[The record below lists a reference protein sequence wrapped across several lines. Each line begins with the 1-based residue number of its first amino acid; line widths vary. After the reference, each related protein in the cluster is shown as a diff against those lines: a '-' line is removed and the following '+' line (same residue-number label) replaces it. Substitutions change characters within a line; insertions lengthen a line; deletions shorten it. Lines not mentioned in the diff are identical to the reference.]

1 MAFLYLGG
9 VAFVLGSVVAL
20 LAASTWRRG
29 WRYWQWYLVVFFA
42 AVNWFWWSIGIGL
55 GGLARA
61 AMVNRRELRE
71 QRGAA

>member
-9 VAFVLGSVVAL
+9 VAFVLGSAVAF
-20 LAASTWRRG
+20 LAASTWRRA
-29 WRYWQWYLVVFFA
+29 WLLV
-42 AVNWFWWSIGIGL
+42 WLGGGIGL

-61 AMVNRRELRE
+61 AVVNRRELRE